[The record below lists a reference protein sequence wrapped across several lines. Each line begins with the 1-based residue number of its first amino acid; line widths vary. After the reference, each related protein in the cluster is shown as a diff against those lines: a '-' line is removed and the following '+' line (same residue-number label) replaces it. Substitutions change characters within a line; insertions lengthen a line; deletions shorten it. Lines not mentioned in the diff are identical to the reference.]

1 MKRLEGFTLLEAMI
15 TVVILGV
22 LAAIAI
28 PAFGSYVYKSR
39 VTEATTFLS
48 DIKQRQE
55 AYRDEFGQ
63 YCPVNGIA
71 WGEYNPTASPGNER
85 VVWVPTPAWAM
96 LGATPDAPTFF
107 QYATIAGAPG
117 QAAPTETNL
126 DINDHWFAARALG
139 DLDDD
144 GTDFFLEIYSQSN
157 HIFNS
162 AQDTGGW
169 E

>member
-1 MKRLEGFTLLEAMI
+1 MKQLDGFTLLEAMV

-48 DIKQRQE
+48 EIKQRQE

-63 YCPVNGIA
+63 YCAVNGTG
-71 WGEYNPTASPGNER
+71 WGGYNPTNSPGNER

-96 LGATPDAPTFF
+96 LGASPDAPTFF
-107 QYATIAGAPG
+107 QYATIAGPPG
-117 QAAPTETNL
+117 EQAPTETNL
-126 DINDHWFAARALG
+126 DINDHWFAARARG
-139 DLDDD
+139 DLNGDNEH
-144 GTDFFLEIYSQSN
+144 FFLEIYSQSN
-157 HIFNS
+157 HIYNS
-162 AQDTGGW
+162 ASGEGGW
-169 E
+169 K